1 MKRLTEFAT
10 SMMSDKMIT
19 QEEQT
24 ESAGISLLDV
34 FIVVAKRKKLILG
47 LPAAVAIIVAAVSFV
62 LPETYRA
69 STKLLPPQQNQS
81 GAAALLSQLGGLG
94 GVAASAAGLKN
105 PNDLYIGM
113 LKSRTVA
120 DRIIRRFDMNRV
132 YGTPSMEMVRDRLA
146 SNTFVSAE
154 KDGLI
159 TITVQDN
166 DKKLVAP
173 LANAYVDE
181 LLKLTKVLAV
191 TEAARRR
198 LFFERELEQAKNKL
212 VASEVDLKGALET
225 SGVSSVDSESA
236 AVLATVAQ
244 LRARISAKEIELRSM
259 EAFVTATNPE
269 YQRVEQ
275 ELASLR
281 IEMSK
286 LQNGTG
292 DGKSDVQ
299 TKGKTAGLDNV
310 QRLRDVKYYQMLY
323 ALLAKQY
330 EAARLEEAR
339 DSPVVQVLDTAID
352 PERRYAPKRTVLV
365 LLATFVSFIAALLAA
380 FVLEAKA
387 VAMTQPRTLARWS
400 ELRSY
405 LKFRTK

>member
-1 MKRLTEFAT
+1 
-10 SMMSDKMIT
+10 MIT
-19 QEEQT
+19 QEERT
-24 ESAGISLLDV
+24 ESAGISLIDL

-47 LPAAVAIIVAAVSFV
+47 LPAAVALIVAALSFA
-62 LPETYRA
+62 LPNTYRA
-69 STKLLPPQQNQS
+69 TTKLLPPQQNQS

-120 DRIIRRFDMNRV
+120 DRIVRRFDMNRV
-132 YGTPSMEMVRDRLA
+132 YGTPSLEEARDRLA
-146 SNTFVSAE
+146 ANTFVSAE

-159 TITVQDN
+159 TITFQDR

-191 TEAARRR
+191 TEAAQRR

-212 VASEVDLKGALET
+212 VATETDLKGALET
-225 SGVSSVDSESA
+225 DGVSNVDTESA
-236 AVLATVAQ
+236 AVVATVAQ
-244 LRARISAKEIELRSM
+244 LRARISSKEIELRSIG
-259 EAFVTATNPE
+259 AFVTPSNPD
-269 YQRVEQ
+269 YRRVEQ
-275 ELASLR
+275 ELVSLR
-281 IEMSK
+281 TEMSR

-292 DGKSDVQ
+292 EGKTDVQ
-299 TKGKTAGLDNV
+299 ATARSGGPDNV

-330 EAARLEEAR
+330 EGARLEEAR
-339 DSPVVQVLDTAID
+339 DSAVVQVLDTALE
-352 PERRYAPKRTVLV
+352 PERRFAPKRTFLV
-365 LLATFVSFIAALLAA
+365 LLSTFAAFITAVLLA
-380 FVLEAKA
+380 FILEAKA
-387 VAMTQPRTLARWS
+387 VAMTQAKTRARWN
-400 ELRSY
+400 ELR
-405 LKFRTK
+405 LHLTFRTK

>member
-1 MKRLTEFAT
+1 MTQITEFAT
-10 SMMSDKMIT
+10 SKMNEKMIT
-19 QEEQT
+19 QEERT
-24 ESAGISLLDV
+24 ESAGISLLDL

-47 LPAAVAIIVAAVSFV
+47 LPAAVAVIVAAVSFV

-105 PNDLYIGM
+105 PNDLYVGM

-120 DRIIRRFDMNRV
+120 DQIIRRFNLNRV

-159 TITVQDN
+159 TITCQDQ

-191 TEAARRR
+191 TEAAQRR

-212 VASEVDLKGALET
+212 VTSEADLKGALET
-225 SGVSSVDSESA
+225 NGVSNVDTESA

-259 EAFVTATNPE
+259 GAFVTPTNPD
-269 YQRVEQ
+269 YRLVEQ

-281 IEMSK
+281 AEMSK

-292 DGKSDVQ
+292 DGKSDAQ
-299 TKGKTAGLDNV
+299 PAAKTAGLDNV

-330 EAARLEEAR
+330 EGARLEEAR
-339 DSPVVQVLDTAID
+339 DSSVVQVLDTAIE
-352 PERRYAPKRTVLV
+352 PERRYAPKRTLLV
-365 LLATFVSFIAALLAA
+365 LLAAFAA
-380 FVLEAKA
+380 FVAAVLWAFILEAKA
-387 VAMTQPRTLARWS
+387 IAMTQPRTLARWN

>member
-1 MKRLTEFAT
+1 MNEKL
-10 SMMSDKMIT
+10 IT
-19 QEEQT
+19 QKERT
-24 ESAGISLLDV
+24 ESAGTSLIDL

-47 LPAAVAIIVAAVSFV
+47 FPAAVAVIVAAVSFA
-62 LPETYRA
+62 LPNTYRS
-69 STKLLPPQQNQS
+69 STKLLPPQQSQS
-81 GAAALLSQLGGLG
+81 GAAALLSQLGGLS

-120 DRIIRRFDMNRV
+120 DRIIHRFDLKRV
-132 YGTPSMEMVRDRLA
+132 YGTPSLEEARLKLA
-146 SNTFVSAE
+146 ANTFVSTE

-159 TITVQDN
+159 TITFQDR

-191 TEAARRR
+191 TEAAQRR

-212 VASEVDLKGALET
+212 VTSEAALKGALDT
-225 SGVSSVDSESA
+225 DGVSNVDTESA
-236 AVLATVAQ
+236 AVIATVAQ
-244 LRARISAKEIELRSM
+244 LRARISLKEIELRSIG
-259 EAFVTATNPE
+259 AFLTPTNPD
-269 YQRVEQ
+269 YRRAEQ

-281 IEMSK
+281 AEMSR

-292 DGKSDVQ
+292 G
-299 TKGKTAGLDNV
+299 GKTDGQPAVKSGGQDNV

-330 EAARLEEAR
+330 EGARLDEAR
-339 DSPVVQVLDTAID
+339 DSAVVQVLDTALE
-352 PERRYAPKRTVLV
+352 PERRFAPKRTFLV
-365 LLATFVSFIAALLAA
+365 LLSTFAAFITALLLA
-380 FVLEAKA
+380 FILEAKA
-387 VAMTQPRTLARWS
+387 VAMTQPRTRAQWN
-400 ELRSY
+400 ELRSH
-405 LKFRTK
+405 LTFRTK